1 MTLARA
7 VEWLKLH
14 RWWVA
19 LVILVVAGYS
29 VGKDLALRDNAGDV
43 PVQVRGA

>member
-1 MTLARA
+1 MALGRA
-7 VEWLKLH
+7 VGWTKAH

-19 LVILVVAGYS
+19 LVIVVVAGYS
-29 VGKDLALRDNAGDV
+29 VGKDLALRDNAADV